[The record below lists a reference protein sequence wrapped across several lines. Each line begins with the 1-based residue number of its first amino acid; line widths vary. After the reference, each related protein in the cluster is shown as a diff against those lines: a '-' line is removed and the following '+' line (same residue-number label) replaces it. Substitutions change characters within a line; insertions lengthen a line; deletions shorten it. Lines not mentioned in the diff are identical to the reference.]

1 MGDFSFYQGVWRFQ
15 ELPGCAPP
23 GSSAMRLTYSVELSP
38 SLWVPVALLEGKIR
52 GATSVA
58 FVATAAA
65 RSGSCGGD
73 GGAPLSGGGG
83 GVGAEEEEAADAAVV
98 GGAAAVHCERVVG
111 VGPVFVDPT
120 RAGRGAGRALMRE
133 VGPCARVS
141 ARRGDGAARRAHS

>member
-1 MGDFSFYQGVWRFQ
+1 MLEVRVARAADARALARV
-15 ELPGCAPP
+15 CALAFNALNAGLGLAPEWAAP
-23 GSSAMRLTYSVELSP
+23 
-38 SLWVPVALLEGKIR
+38 PVALLEGKIR

-83 GVGAEEEEAADAAVV
+83 GVGAEEEETADAVVV
-98 GGAAAVHCERVVG
+98 GGAAAVHCERVIG

-141 ARRGDGAARRAHS
+141 ARRGNGAARRAHS